1 MSAREKTGG
10 GRIVMMAMVAVL
22 IALICA
28 ANAHL
33 VYVSQASQPEC
44 VPHQRIGEGR
54 NSEAFAAASS
64 ACSPT
69 MPSQPL
75 RSDL

>member
-1 MSAREKTGG
+1 MSAIMEAAG
-10 GRIVMMAMVAVL
+10 GRVVSITMVALL
-22 IALICA
+22 IALICG

-44 VPHQRIGEGR
+44 VPHRRIGEGR

-64 ACSPT
+64 ACSPS
-69 MPSQPL
+69 MPSTPL
-75 RSDL
+75 RSD